1 MNTNKQLWTRVGV
14 SILLLAI
21 ALSSVLWLAEALSS
35 PELHAGA
42 LAELDEKKMTVVE
55 LTTATAVTSVAV
67 SAFPGDSTTPLAN
80 KIADL
85 SSYLLLVV
93 GAIMLEKLLLTML
106 TYAAFTFL
114 IPAACVLLALS
125 LWHSSGGLRRFAVKL
140 VLLGLA
146 ACLVIPASLRVSRLV
161 ESTLDV
167 QQTVASAV
175 GSAENVEQAGEAAE
189 EDSGGWFS
197 QIGEQITGVLTG
209 AIDAAEQAMSRFI
222 DAIAALIIVNCVI
235 PILVLWFFLWLL
247 KAIMGIQ
254 IDVSSRS
261 VQGLLVSRRLRKSNH
276 VEKKEAD
283 LSR

>member
-1 MNTNKQLWTRVGV
+1 MKTNKQLWTRAGV

-21 ALSSVLWLAEALSS
+21 ALSSILWLAKALSS
-35 PELHAGA
+35 PELHAEA

-106 TYAAFTFL
+106 PYAAFTIL

-125 LWHSSGGLRRFAVKL
+125 LWRSSGGLRRFAVKL

-161 ESTLDV
+161 EDTLDV
-167 QQTVASAV
+167 QQTIASAV
-175 GSAENVEQAGEAAE
+175 GSAEDVEQVGEAAE
-189 EDSGGWFS
+189 EDSGGWLS
-197 QIGEQITGVLTG
+197 QIGQQITGAVTG
-209 AIDAAEQAMSRFI
+209 AIDAAEQALSHFI

-247 KAIMGIQ
+247 KAIMGIR
-254 IDVSSRS
+254 IDVPSRT
-261 VQGLLVSRRLRKSNH
+261 VQGLLVSRRLRKSGH
-276 VEKKEAD
+276 GEEKEAD
-283 LSR
+283 PSR

>member
-1 MNTNKQLWTRVGV
+1 MTSKSLQKLGA
-14 SILLLAI
+14 SALLLVI
-21 ALSSVLWLAEALSS
+21 ALLSALWLAGALSS
-35 PELHAGA
+35 PELHAEA
-42 LAELDEKKMTVVE
+42 LAELDEKKMTVME

-67 SAFPGDSTTPLAN
+67 SAFPGDATTPLAN

-106 TYAAFTFL
+106 PYAAFTIL
-114 IPAACVLLALS
+114 IPAACVLFALS
-125 LWHSSGGLRRFAVKL
+125 LWRFSGGLRRFAVKL

-175 GSAENVEQAGEAAE
+175 DSAENVEQAGESAE
-189 EDSGGWFS
+189 ENSGGWLS
-197 QIGEQITGVLTG
+197 QIGEQITGAVTG
-209 AIDAAEQAMSRFI
+209 AIDAAEQVLSRFV

-254 IDVSSRS
+254 MDGPSRA
-261 VQGLLVSRRLRKSNH
+261 VQNLLVSRKSRKSDH
-276 VEKKEAD
+276 SEKKEAD